1 MPSPSHT
8 TYLAIDPGEARTGT
22 ASGDAETRLASP
34 LRVIEVPAKQRDRL
48 LHEIHADIE
57 STGARA
63 LVMGL
68 PLEMES
74 GDEGPSARRARA
86 MGDWIANETGLP
98 IHFVDERL
106 TSAEADWQMARSGLT
121 HKQKKARRDALAAA
135 NILRTFL
142 EALDETGDAPSD

>member
-1 MPSPSHT
+1 MPRPPST

-22 ASGDAETRLASP
+22 ASGDSETRLASP

-48 LHEIHADIE
+48 LTEIRADIE
-57 STGARA
+57 STNAGA

-74 GDEGPSARRARA
+74 GAEGPASKRARA
-86 MGDWIANETGLP
+86 LGDWLASETGLTV
-98 IHFVDERL
+98 HYVDERL
-106 TSAEADWQMARSGLT
+106 TSAEADWQMAQSGLT

-142 EALDETGDAPSD
+142 EMLGEQSG